1 VHHAFGG
8 RPVSGRLEG
17 RCAVVTGASGGI
29 GAAVAR
35 LLREEGAWVGMV
47 ARGRER
53 LEAVA
58 RAVDGVA
65 IAGDASDDAGVA
77 SIVERAAR
85 LAGRPADILVNSAGA
100 FELAAVAET
109 APEQF
114 RRMVGANLVGPF
126 LMARALLPGMLEA
139 RRGHVVTIGSIA
151 GRQAFPQN
159 GAYSA
164 SKFGVR
170 GLHAVLAAELRG
182 TGVRATLVEP
192 AATDTDLWD
201 TIDVAR
207 HHGLPARSAMLP
219 PEQVAEAVLYALTA
233 PLEVAVHNIMVER
246 A

>member
-1 VHHAFGG
+1 M
-8 RPVSGRLEG
+8 SGRLEG
-17 RCAVVTGASGGI
+17 RYALVTGASSGI

-65 IAGDASDDAGVA
+65 IAGDASDESGVL
-77 SIVERAAR
+77 SIVERAER

-100 FELAAVAET
+100 FELEAVAET
-109 APEQF
+109 TTEQF
-114 RRMVGANLVGPF
+114 RRMIDANLVGPF
-126 LMARALLPGMLEA
+126 LMARALLPVMLEA
-139 RRGHVVTIGSIA
+139 RRGHIVTIGSIA

-170 GLHAVLAAELRG
+170 GMHAVLSAELRG

-192 AATDTDLWD
+192 AATDTNLWD
-201 TIDVAR
+201 AVDFAR
-207 HHGLPARSAMLP
+207 HQGLPERSAMLP
-219 PEQVAEAVLYALTA
+219 PEQVAEAVLYALAA
-233 PLEVAVHNIMVER
+233 PMEVAVHNIMVER